1 MKEIILNC
9 EEMDTMQHAY
19 SHIEESFGFP
29 QGSVSDTDSLVDM
42 LKQISRRMEVT
53 FEDMDLLDIHLGE
66 EGTDELLGAFEE
78 AAAENENIELV

>member
-42 LKQISRRMEVT
+42 LKQILNGC
-53 FEDMDLLDIHLGE
+53 LLQ
-66 EGTDELLGAFEE
+66 
-78 AAAENENIELV
+78 NEN